1 MSMNPGGDR
10 TRRAMLSALPLLP
23 VLAFPSAAGAEQG
36 DWLVRLRGV
45 VVATADESGE
55 IDLAAGG
62 TRTPLAGS
70 GVRVDSSVIPELDV
84 TYMLHRNWGV
94 EIIAGISNHDVSLD
108 GPGAALAGLGL
119 TDGFRIFDS
128 WVLPPTVTLQYHFLP
143 DGKVR
148 PYVGAGVN
156 YTAFLWNDATRSL
169 EAAVGPVDVDMDN
182 SWNWAAQAGVDID
195 LSGGWYFNLDVKY
208 IDVEGT
214 ASLLIKNGPLGGSS
228 LRVDVDVDPFLAGA
242 GIGYRF

>member
-1 MSMNPGGDR
+1 MVFGQDR
-10 TRRAMLSALPLLP
+10 GVRTGFSVFLVLLAGLYPPL
-23 VLAFPSAAGAEQG
+23 AGAEQG

-62 TRTPLAGS
+62 VSTPLAGS
-70 GVRVDSSVIPELDV
+70 GVSVDNSVIPELDV
-84 TYMLHRNWGV
+84 TYMFHRNWGV
-94 EIIAGISNHDVSLD
+94 EVIAGIANHDVSLD
-108 GPGAALAGLGL
+108 GPGATLAGLGL

-128 WVLPPTVTLQYHFLP
+128 WVLPPTVTVQYHFLP
-143 DGKVR
+143 DGKIR

-156 YTAFLWNDATRSL
+156 YTAFLWNDATSSL
-169 EAAVGPVDVDMDN
+169 EAMVGPVDVDMDN

-214 ASLLIKNGPLGGSS
+214 ASLLIQNGALGGSS

>member
-1 MSMNPGGDR
+1 MAFSDNRGLRPGL
-10 TRRAMLSALPLLP
+10 A
-23 VLAFPSAAGAEQG
+23 VLAVPCAALFSPFTCAEQG

-45 VVATADESGE
+45 VVATADESDE

-62 TRTPLAGS
+62 VSTPLAGS
-70 GVRVDSSVIPELDV
+70 GVNVDSSVIPELDV

-94 EIIAGISNHDVSLD
+94 EVIAGIANHDVSLD
-108 GPGAALAGLGL
+108 GPGATLAGLGF
-119 TDGFRIFDS
+119 TDDFKIFDS
-128 WVLPPTVTLQYHFLP
+128 WVLPPTVTVQYHFLP
-143 DGKVR
+143 DGKIR
-148 PYVGAGVN
+148 PYVGAGIN
-156 YTAFLWNDATRSL
+156 YTAFLWNDATSAL